1 MSENL
6 TETILDLDKLRD
18 VSAITQGAI
27 IHVEARNRFPKLIGD
42 VLKRGEELAETR
54 RRKSDYKFFY
64 SRAHEV
70 IMLSGRR
77 GAGKTTLLLHL
88 LEEIGKYSSGWDR
101 DGELELTQ
109 DSANCKVIYSKLYPL
124 DVFDPTLLG
133 SREHLMVAIIDKI
146 RFAVEESRQKRR
158 ASGDLSY
165 DDGCKRS
172 FDNWE
177 ELLRNMAEGLKV
189 LGEGENFRG
198 TAPAWE
204 DPQFILD
211 ESLNRARHGEELE
224 RRFQRFLDYSLKIL
238 DKKAFIIGLDDIDT
252 QPSIGVHVLEVLRK
266 YLTSPQLITILSGD
280 IELYSSIIRK
290 MQLEAFGLSFS
301 SQPDILARHERMIS
315 GLVDQYMNKLLPSR
329 NRIHIGY
336 FNKCNIANMY
346 VLLRGNKIINGIN
359 ARIELKYKVK
369 KFVDELIEN
378 VLCIKNNED
387 IDAVRNILFDNP
399 ARTVVQLLIVAADNV
414 DIERSDEKSIAFKKD
429 MNFSPHLADIFYES
443 LHRFGYT
450 YADFENLASLKG
462 MGKFVDCLVRKELFG
477 DAPSM
482 QLRNAETWINEA
494 MLVVQASVTRAFASQ
509 PALALVY
516 ALDACLPQ
524 EILEREDYKSYLN
537 TVRLKENAQSIWALM
552 GPAANVMSYLYAHE
566 SKLPASEYAL
576 GTTKAVC
583 GQTDLVENI
592 NILHLQKN
600 FTHLSPLAALT
611 LEAVQR
617 QGKKEHYISTYG
629 ILALIV
635 YVMDMDVDPYSC
647 NSKMRIKLFQIVNS
661 KLHSLRYSNEAI
673 RELRKDSENIGI
685 FNEIINKICLWKR
698 FLNIIFA
705 NEEYKFCSSLFV
717 SRFVELFVKK
727 MLSFDKEISQKE
739 AAQLQKAQE
748 EAAQL
753 QKAQKEAA
761 QLKKAQKGAAQL
773 KKAQKEAAQLKK
785 AQEEEKKMTPGNY
798 ISDTIAIFLNS
809 VYYEEYNIMSNGT
822 ISFDG
827 EPFLTGLYN
836 ENRNAES
843 MNKIEI
849 KISNNAHIL
858 KFFISILTF
867 PLLQIYTSRP
877 LYKEIQKC
885 VLKLMPNIKKEYG
898 VEEYFEKEIVK
909 FFSFI
914 SETDTQNE
922 DITTVYDLFNIPT
935 ETLINKRQKA

>member
-1 MSENL
+1 MNFVNALPPAILGISEKEHAMSENL
-6 TETILDLDKLRD
+6 TEIILDLDKLRD
-18 VSAITQGAI
+18 VSAITQGSI
-27 IHVEARNRFPKLIGD
+27 IHVEARNRFPKLIGEL
-42 VLKRGEELAETR
+42 LKRGEELAETR

-109 DSANCKVIYSKLYPL
+109 DSVNCKVIYSKLYPL

-177 ELLRNMAEGLKV
+177 ELLRSMAEGLKV

-238 DKKAFIIGLDDIDT
+238 GKKAFIIGLDDIDT

-266 YLTSPQLITILSGD
+266 YLTSPQLITIISGD

-301 SQPDILARHERMIS
+301 SQSEILVRHERMIS

-336 FNKCNIANMY
+336 FNKCNIENIY
-346 VLLRGNKIINGIN
+346 VLLIGNKVINGIN
-359 ARIELKYKVK
+359 TKIELKCKVK
-369 KFVDELIEN
+369 KFVDKLIEN

-387 IDAVRNILFDNP
+387 IDVVRSILFDNP

-414 DIERSDEKSIAFKKD
+414 DIEKSKFDENNNLISELEFKED
-429 MNFSPHLADIFYES
+429 MDFSPHLADVFYES

-450 YADFENLASLKG
+450 YADFENLTSLKG

-494 MLVVQASVTRAFASQ
+494 MLVVQAGLTRAFASQ

-516 ALDACLPQ
+516 ALHACLPQ

-566 SKLPASEYAL
+566 SKLPASEYSL
-576 GTTKAVC
+576 GTAKAVC
-583 GQTDLVENI
+583 GETNLVENI
-592 NILHLQKN
+592 NIIHLYKN
-600 FTHLSPLAALT
+600 FIHLPHLAALT
-611 LEAVQR
+611 LEAVQC
-617 QGKKEHYISTYG
+617 QGKKEHYISIYG
-629 ILALIV
+629 ILAFIG
-635 YVMDMDVDPYSC
+635 YVMAMNIEPSSC
-647 NSKMRIKLFQIVNS
+647 NLTMRKKLFHIANS
-661 KLHSLRYSNEAI
+661 KFPSLRYSKEAI
-673 RELRKDSENIGI
+673 RAISQDNMNIYY
-685 FNEIINKICLWKR
+685 EIIEKICSWKK
-698 FLNIIFA
+698 FLNMIFA
-705 NEEYKFCSSLFV
+705 KEKYKFCSSLFI

-727 MLSFDKEISQKE
+727 MLSFDKEILSQK
-739 AAQLQKAQE
+739 
-748 EAAQL
+748 
-753 QKAQKEAA
+753 
-761 QLKKAQKGAAQL
+761 G
-773 KKAQKEAAQLKK
+773 
-785 AQEEEKKMTPGNY
+785 MTPGNY

-809 VYYEEYNIMSNGT
+809 VYCEEYNIMNIGST
-822 ISFDG
+822 EFVV
-827 EPFLTGLYN
+827 EPFITGLYD
-836 ENRNAES
+836 ENTVGDEWK
-843 MNKIEI
+843 KIGI
-849 KISNNAHIL
+849 KISSDSNKL

-867 PLLQIYTSRP
+867 PLLQIYTSRS
-877 LYKEIQKC
+877 LYNLIQKYI
-885 VLKLMPNIKKEYG
+885 LELMQNIK
-898 VEEYFEKEIVK
+898 EEYRVKEDFENK
-909 FFSFI
+909 FVEPFSFI
-914 SETDTQNE
+914 SENDNNPLN
-922 DITTVYDLFNIPT
+922 ITTVYDLFNRPT
-935 ETLINKRQKA
+935 KNLKEAYQGQS

>member
-6 TETILDLDKLRD
+6 TEIILDLDKLRD
-18 VSAITQGAI
+18 VSAITQGSI
-27 IHVEARNRFPKLIGD
+27 IHVEARNRFPKLIGEL
-42 VLKRGEELAETR
+42 LKRGEELAETR

-177 ELLRNMAEGLKV
+177 ELLRSMAEGLKV

-238 DKKAFIIGLDDIDT
+238 GKKAFIIGLDDIDT

-266 YLTSPQLITILSGD
+266 YLTSPQLITIISGD

-301 SQPDILARHERMIS
+301 SQSEILVRHERMIS

-336 FNKCNIANMY
+336 FNKCNIENIY
-346 VLLRGNKIINGIN
+346 VLLIGNKVINGIN
-359 ARIELKYKVK
+359 TKIELKCKVK
-369 KFVDELIEN
+369 KFVDKLIEN

-387 IDAVRNILFDNP
+387 IDVVRSILFDNP

-414 DIERSDEKSIAFKKD
+414 DIEKSKFDENNNLISELEFKED
-429 MNFSPHLADIFYES
+429 MDFSPHLADVFYES

-450 YADFENLASLKG
+450 YADFENLTSLKG

-494 MLVVQASVTRAFASQ
+494 MLVVQAGLTRAFASQ
-509 PALALVY
+509 PTLALDY
-516 ALDACLPQ
+516 ALHACLPQ
-524 EILEREDYKSYLN
+524 EILGREVCQSYLKS
-537 TVRLKENAQSIWALM
+537 VRLKENAQSIWALM

-566 SKLPASEYAL
+566 SKLSTSEYFL
-576 GTTKAVC
+576 GTAKAAYAVNN
-583 GQTDLVENI
+583 LVEKI
-592 NILHLQKN
+592 NLLHKREDSI
-600 FTHLSPLAALT
+600 HLRPLAALM
-611 LEAVQR
+611 LETVQS
-617 QGKKEHYISTYG
+617 QGKKEYYISIYG
-629 ILALIV
+629 ILAFIGRVMSKISDSESCDLI
-635 YVMDMDVDPYSC
+635 MGH
-647 NSKMRIKLFQIVNS
+647 KLFYLANS
-661 KLHSLRYSNEAI
+661 KLPSLRYNNIEEHLIRNNENNMAI
-673 RELRKDSENIGI
+673 YK
-685 FNEIINKICLWKR
+685 EIVSKICSWQN
-698 FLNIIFA
+698 FLNKVFGK
-705 NEEYKFCSSLFV
+705 EKYKFCSSLFI
-717 SRFVELFVKK
+717 SRFIELFVKK
-727 MLSFDKEISQKE
+727 MRYFDKEISQKE
-739 AAQLQKAQE
+739 KKQSDAAQSD
-748 EAAQL
+748 AAQ
-753 QKAQKEAA
+753 
-761 QLKKAQKGAAQL
+761 G
-773 KKAQKEAAQLKK
+773 
-785 AQEEEKKMTPGNY
+785 KMSPGNY

-809 VYYEEYNIMSNGT
+809 VYCEEYNIMNTGST
-822 ISFDG
+822 KFVV
-827 EPFLTGLYN
+827 EPFITGLYE
-836 ENRNAES
+836 ENRVAEELEKMGIRIAENS
-843 MNKIEI
+843 YK
-849 KISNNAHIL
+849 L
-858 KFFISILTF
+858 KFFIAILTF
-867 PLLQIYTSRP
+867 PLLQIYTSRS
-877 LYKEIQKC
+877 LYKLIQKYIEEIM
-885 VLKLMPNIKKEYG
+885 KKIKKEYSAK
-898 VEEYFEKEIVK
+898 EKLENEFVK
-909 FFSFI
+909 PFSFI
-914 SETDTQNE
+914 SEKNTDSQN
-922 DITTVYDLFNIPT
+922 ITTVYDLLNTPT
-935 ETLINKRQKA
+935 ENLITENQA